1 MIMLELLNKLD
12 TSKENQ
18 LEISGIMLAKAFGFD
33 NHAVNI
39 IEDRLKAYYLYYI
52 QKNDG
57 SNTSSWVYFLDG
69 KAVAISS
76 IVGYDRNDG
85 VEWVEE
91 LKFVSR
97 KTYKNFKSYVMSNI
111 NYTIE
116 ENVQLI
122 DLNEDI
128 PISAEISG
136 EIALLSN
143 KLYYKGRQIEV
154 VDLFSN
160 ELASKAFRKDTTCL
174 LECIYT
180 DTKEVIMVN
189 SKDIRLAFNI
199 DKDYIGEEIRGE
211 LKWH

>member
-12 TSKENQ
+12 TSRENQ
-18 LEISGIMLAKAFGFD
+18 LEISGIMLAKAFGFN

-39 IEDRLKAYYLYYI
+39 IEDRLKAYYLYYV
-52 QKNDG
+52 QNNDG

-69 KAVAISS
+69 RAVAMSS
-76 IVGYDRNDG
+76 IVGNNMYDG
-85 VEWVEE
+85 IEWVEE

-97 KTYKNFKSYVMSNI
+97 ETYRNFKTYVMDNL

-116 ENVQLI
+116 EDVPLI

-128 PISAEISG
+128 PISAKLSG

-143 KLYYKGRQIEV
+143 KLYYRGRQIEV
-154 VDLFSN
+154 VDYFGR
-160 ELASKAFRKDTTCL
+160 ELMSKAFRENTTCL
-174 LECIYT
+174 LECIYA
-180 DTKEVIMVN
+180 DTKETVVVN

-199 DKDYIGEEIRGE
+199 DKEYIGEEIRGE
-211 LKWH
+211 LR

>member
-97 KTYKNFKSYVMSNI
+97 ETYKNFKSYVMSNI

-128 PISAEISG
+128 PISTEISG

-160 ELASKAFRKDTTCL
+160 ELAPKAFRKDITCL

-189 SKDIRLAFNI
+189 SRDIRLAFNI
-199 DKDYIGEEIRGE
+199 DKDYIGEEIRRE
-211 LKWH
+211 LR

>member
-12 TSKENQ
+12 TSRENQ
-18 LEISGIMLAKAFGFD
+18 LEISGIMLAKAFGFN

-39 IEDRLKAYYLYYI
+39 IEDRLKAYYLYYV
-52 QKNDG
+52 QNNDG

-69 KAVAISS
+69 RAVAISS
-76 IVGYDRNDG
+76 IVGNNMYDG
-85 VEWVEE
+85 IEWVEE

-97 KTYKNFKSYVMSNI
+97 ETYRNFKTYVMDNL

-116 ENVQLI
+116 EDVPLI

-128 PISAEISG
+128 PISAKLSG

-143 KLYYKGRQIEV
+143 KLYYRGRQIEV
-154 VDLFSN
+154 VDYFGR
-160 ELASKAFRKDTTCL
+160 ELMSKAFRENTTCL
-174 LECIYT
+174 LECIYA
-180 DTKEVIMVN
+180 DTKETVVVN

-199 DKDYIGEEIRGE
+199 DKEYIGEEIRGE
-211 LKWH
+211 LR

>member
-18 LEISGIMLAKAFGFD
+18 LEISGIMLARAFGFD

-57 SNTSSWVYFLDG
+57 SNTSSWMYFLDG

-97 KTYKNFKSYVMSNI
+97 ETYKNFKSYVMSNI
-111 NYTIE
+111 SYTIE

-128 PISAEISG
+128 PISTEISG

-189 SKDIRLAFNI
+189 SRDIRLAFNI

-211 LKWH
+211 LK

>member
-57 SNTSSWVYFLDG
+57 SNTSSWAYFLDG

-85 VEWVEE
+85 VEWTEE

-97 KTYKNFKSYVMSNI
+97 ETYKNFKSYVMSNI

-128 PISAEISG
+128 LISTEISG

-154 VDLFSN
+154 VDYFGS
-160 ELASKAFRKDTTCL
+160 ELMSKASRENTPCL
-174 LECIYT
+174 LECIYA
-180 DTKEVIMVN
+180 DTKKTVVVS

-199 DKDYIGEEIRGE
+199 DKDYIGEEIRRE
-211 LKWH
+211 LR

>member
-97 KTYKNFKSYVMSNI
+97 ETYKNFKSYVMSNI

-128 PISAEISG
+128 PISTEISG

-160 ELASKAFRKDTTCL
+160 ELMPKAFRRDTTCL

-180 DTKEVIMVN
+180 DTKETIMVN

-199 DKDYIGEEIRGE
+199 DKDYIGEEIRRE
-211 LKWH
+211 LR

>member
-57 SNTSSWVYFLDG
+57 SNTSSWMYFLDG

-97 KTYKNFKSYVMSNI
+97 ETYKNFKSYVMSNI

-128 PISAEISG
+128 PISTEISG

-160 ELASKAFRKDTTCL
+160 EFASKAFRKDTTCL

-189 SKDIRLAFNI
+189 SRDIRLAFNI
-199 DKDYIGEEIRGE
+199 DKDYIGEEIRRE
-211 LKWH
+211 LR